1 MDTKKKEA
9 YNAYLKISGKAPLKK
24 QKQKHQLNVRISTEE
39 YEALKLIRD
48 AAKKSMTVKV
58 NLGEQEITLG
68 EIMPQHISNLTLG
81 SIARHLL
88 SKGIKDILP
97 NVNSEED

>member
-1 MDTKKKEA
+1 MDTQQKEA
-9 YNAYLKISGKAPLKK
+9 YNAYLKISGKAPLKRA
-24 QKQKHQLNVRISTEE
+24 KQKHQLNIRVSTEE

-48 AAKKSMTVKV
+48 AAKKSMSVKV
-58 NLGEQEITLG
+58 KLGEEEITLG

-88 SKGIKDILP
+88 SKGIKDLLP
-97 NVNSEED
+97 NVKSEED